1 MQRDISLEQLELFKY
16 SDDITYDINNTNT
29 NKNRTKNESNTNN
42 NCNGEE
48 LIVIP
53 YGYNHL
59 IDGGYASIYY
69 NSNINSV
76 LKIQPLYNT
85 IKLYTYLCTS
95 TLYESIIQHALIN
108 IPNVSSL
115 DKYEISN
122 NTYIAHY
129 MPYYG
134 ITLHKYMKEYFENN
148 LIINIKEALSILL
161 SITKVAIELYKK
173 GMQHTDIKP
182 TNILISNTKTITI
195 IDYNIC
201 SVKSSG
207 NTKYGWS
214 YGIGTWCYCS
224 PEIINYEE
232 PSDTSIVW
240 TIGLL
245 IVFLYCGHPLS
256 SKYKN
261 IHDYKKQSEWKAI
274 FEDLKRNHSNGLPL
288 SKNQIKHIPKGLY
301 NIYTQ
306 CTYWNWRKR
315 ISLDQLYNL
324 LLKELSPQLPSSSL
338 SSIFG
343 LNMIDSVTSKP
354 DYESDYII
362 PYKIEKEREAAFVNI
377 WKICKY
383 TKRYDLLTR
392 SLILFDKYPKYHTSH
407 SIFGCVLIA
416 YIISGSLLSEQNFY
430 NTALNILHV
439 PIEDMNNAILKTLV
453 DFDWRCYYETADT
466 LIIDYI
472 LEYGITHKNTEIQLC
487 SLSKQELIVILY
499 SRREFYI
506 ILYEVL
512 QSRKSIYKMITIIQ
526 LVFKELQLKQ
536 DIFIK

>member
-1 MQRDISLEQLELFKY
+1 MQRDISLEQLQLLDY
-16 SDDITYDINNTNT
+16 LGNINDDTNNT
-29 NKNRTKNESNTNN
+29 NKNKSKNSN
-42 NCNGEE
+42 NCHEEE

-76 LKIQPLYNT
+76 LKLQPLYDT
-85 IKLYTYLCTS
+85 AKTKITYLSTS

-134 ITLHKYMKEYFENN
+134 ITLHKYMKNYFENN

-161 SITKVAIELYKK
+161 SITKVAIEMYKK

-182 TNILISNTKTITI
+182 TNILINITTKTITI

-232 PSDTSIVW
+232 PSDTSTVW

-274 FEDLKRNHSNGLPL
+274 FEDLKRTHSNGLPL

-324 LLKELSPQLPSSSL
+324 LLKELSPQPPSSSL
-338 SSIFG
+338 SISSMFG
-343 LNMIDSVTSKP
+343 LNMVGSVTSKP

-362 PYKIEKEREAAFVNI
+362 PYKIEKEREDAFVNI
-377 WKICKY
+377 WKICKH

-416 YIISGSLLSEQNFY
+416 YLISGSLLSEQNFY

-439 PIEDMNNAILKTLV
+439 SIEDMNTAILKTLV
-453 DFDWRCYYETADT
+453 DFDWKCYYETADT

-472 LEYGITHKNTEIQLC
+472 IEYGINHKNSEIQLC
-487 SLSKQELIVILY
+487 RFSKQELIVILY
-499 SRREFYI
+499 SRREFYL